1 MQPPAPSSPAPI
13 TARIVQLDALRG
25 IAVIGIAWMNVYA
38 FALPLQAYY
47 NPAAFGME
55 SAADRWVWLISFVF
69 IEDKFRTLFAMLF
82 GAGCLIL
89 LERGGER
96 SWRAHYAR
104 VAVLFLIG
112 LIHATLIASND
123 ILRAYAFAGLALPIL
138 ARLSA
143 PPLYAIAIGL
153 VAVHMGIGITTFGGA
168 VVDYYEGRLA
178 SDLVVMME
186 RNFGSDPGGL
196 NYALGLGQEGFAE
209 RAVRRFNGIPTQLR
223 NLFAAL
229 AINLSAMTLGMALWR
244 DRMLAG
250 EWRTFR
256 MQRLAGACALIAI
269 PALLVIGWWIA
280 SSFFPGALAG
290 PAALIISAPFDM
302 LLALAYA
309 LLVMALLDPQGHAT
323 RVLAACGR
331 LSLTNYLTT
340 SLIFAALFT
349 PWGLGLFAQVTR
361 AQAFALSFVPIA
373 AMLVWSPLWVASLGQ
388 GPLERVWRAGA
399 KALS

>member
-186 RNFGSDPGGL
+186 RNFGIDTGGL

-223 NLFAAL
+223 NLFASL

-269 PALLVIGWWIA
+269 PALLVIGWWVA
-280 SSFFPGALAG
+280 SSGFPGALAG

-309 LLVMALLDPQGHAT
+309 LLVMALLDPEGHAT